1 MATITFR
8 EATLEDKPVLL
19 QFEQQLIA
27 YERPFD
33 SLLKDNC
40 TYYDLD
46 FLIQSKD
53 AKLIVASVDNTL
65 IASGYAKILKAK
77 PYHKI
82 TEYTYMGFMY
92 VDPKFRGQGVIQNI
106 IEQLKQWSISLNI
119 FETRL
124 EVYSE
129 NTSAIKAYQK
139 KGFEN
144 RMIEMKMDLK

>member
-139 KGFEN
+139 KGFKN

>member
-8 EATLEDKPVLL
+8 EATLEDKPMLL

-33 SLLKDNC
+33 RILKDDC
-40 TYYDLD
+40 SYYDLD

-53 AKLIVASVDNTL
+53 TKLIVAAVDNTL
-65 IASGYAKILKAK
+65 IASGYAKIVKAK

-92 VDPKFRGQGVIQNI
+92 VDPEYRGLGVIQNI
-106 IEQLKQWSISLNI
+106 IEQLKQWSISINV

-124 EVYSE
+124 EVYNE

-139 KGFEN
+139 KGFRN

>member
-1 MATITFR
+1 
-8 EATLEDKPVLL
+8 
-19 QFEQQLIA
+19 
-27 YERPFD
+27 
-33 SLLKDNC
+33 
-40 TYYDLD
+40 
-46 FLIQSKD
+46 
-53 AKLIVASVDNTL
+53 
-65 IASGYAKILKAK
+65 
-77 PYHKI
+77 
-82 TEYTYMGFMY
+82 MGFMY

>member
-8 EATLEDKPVLL
+8 EATLEDKPMLL

-33 SLLKDNC
+33 HILKDDC
-40 TYYDLD
+40 SYYDLD

-53 AKLIVASVDNTL
+53 TKLIVAAVDNTL
-65 IASGYAKILKAK
+65 IASGYAKIVKAK

-92 VDPKFRGQGVIQNI
+92 VDPEYRGQGVIQYI
-106 IEQLKQWSISLNI
+106 IEQLKQWSISINV

-124 EVYSE
+124 EVYSD

-139 KGFEN
+139 KGFRN

>member
-1 MATITFR
+1 MAIITFR

-33 SLLKDNC
+33 SILKDNC

-53 AKLIVASVDNTL
+53 AKLIVATVNNIP
-65 IASGYAKILKAK
+65 IASGYAKIVKAK

-106 IEQLKQWSISLNI
+106 IEHLKQWSISIGI

-124 EVYSE
+124 EVYSD
-129 NTSAIKAYQK
+129 NTSAIKAYEK
-139 KGFEN
+139 KGFKN

>member
-33 SLLKDNC
+33 SILKDDC
-40 TYYDLD
+40 SYYDLD

-53 AKLIVASVDNTL
+53 AKFIVATIDNTL
-65 IASGYAKILKAK
+65 IASGYAKIVKAK

-92 VDPKFRGQGVIQNI
+92 VDTKFRGQGIIQNI
-106 IEQLKQWSISLNI
+106 IEQLKLWSISLKI

-124 EVYSE
+124 EVYSD
-129 NTSAIKAYQK
+129 NTSAIKAYEK
-139 KGFEN
+139 KGFKN
-144 RMIEMKMDLK
+144 SMIEMKMNLK

>member
-8 EATLEDKPVLL
+8 EATLEDKPMLL

-33 SLLKDNC
+33 CILKDDC

-53 AKLIVASVDNTL
+53 TKLIVAAVDNTL
-65 IASGYAKILKAK
+65 IASGYAKIVKAK

-92 VDPKFRGQGVIQNI
+92 VDPEYRGQGVIQNI
-106 IEQLKQWSISLNI
+106 IEQLKQWSISINV

-124 EVYSE
+124 EVYSD

-139 KGFEN
+139 KGFRN

>member
-8 EATLEDKPVLL
+8 EATQEDKPVLL

-139 KGFEN
+139 KGFKN

>member
-53 AKLIVASVDNTL
+53 AKFMVATVDNTL
-65 IASGYAKILKAK
+65 IASGYAKIVKAK

>member
-8 EATLEDKPVLL
+8 EATQEDKPVLL

-82 TEYTYMGFMY
+82 TEYT
-92 VDPKFRGQGVIQNI
+92 
-106 IEQLKQWSISLNI
+106 
-119 FETRL
+119 
-124 EVYSE
+124 
-129 NTSAIKAYQK
+129 
-139 KGFEN
+139 
-144 RMIEMKMDLK
+144 

>member
-8 EATLEDKPVLL
+8 EATLEDKPMLL

-27 YERPFD
+27 FERPFD
-33 SLLKDNC
+33 RILKDDC
-40 TYYDLD
+40 SYYDLD

-53 AKLIVASVDNTL
+53 IKLIVAAVDNTL
-65 IASGYAKILKAK
+65 IASGYAKIIKAK

-92 VDPKFRGQGVIQNI
+92 VDPEYRGQGVIQNI
-106 IEQLKQWSISLNI
+106 IEHLKQWSISINV

-139 KGFEN
+139 KGFRN